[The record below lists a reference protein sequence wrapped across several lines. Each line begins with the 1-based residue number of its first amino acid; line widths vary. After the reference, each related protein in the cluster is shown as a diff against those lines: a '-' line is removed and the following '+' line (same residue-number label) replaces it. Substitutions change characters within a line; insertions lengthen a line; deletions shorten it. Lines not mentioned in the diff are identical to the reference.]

1 MNTKSIVFLASVAC
15 VALTVAA
22 CKEKGSKTLGNYFEA
37 KSDYAAVL
45 DDWLGQSNPNWRV
58 IPIYGPIY
66 EPGTPMEPGSTEP
79 LTDSCLVP
87 ADKIINDDM
96 ATFPSISASRKFDI
110 SADIPDAIVKAKAL
124 AAAGG
129 AAFGISSESELSYQ
143 QMSQRAV
150 RRDVFYQ
157 NLMRLDCLVVIAG
170 QEVTIV
176 RGLITGQEVISSQ
189 KRLSTSAT
197 VDVMLEEALKVSY
210 DSSGGYRLED
220 TEAHPKYYYVV
231 NRTIQIDIPPDATTT
246 MRRAIIK
253 DYLRTESTGE
263 LDVVDRRPTDGQ
275 VELFV
280 QKSRAGTD

>member
-1 MNTKSIVFLASVAC
+1 MKTKLLVLLACAACISLFL
-15 VALTVAA
+15 AA
-22 CKEKGSKTLGNYFEA
+22 CKEKGSRTLGSYFEA
-37 KSDYAAVL
+37 KSDYATVL

-87 ADKIINDDM
+87 VDKIIDDDM

-110 SADIPDAIVKAKAL
+110 SADIPDAIAKAKAL
-124 AAAGG
+124 AASGG
-129 AAFGISSESELSYQ
+129 AVFGISSESELSYQ

-150 RRDVFYQ
+150 RRDVFDQ
-157 NLMRLDCLVVIAG
+157 NLMRLDCLTIIAG
-170 QEVTIV
+170 KEVTIV

-197 VDVMLEEALKVSY
+197 VEVMSDEALKVSY

-231 NRTIQIDIPPDATTT
+231 NRTIQIDIPPDATMT
-246 MRRAIIK
+246 MRRAIIE

-263 LDVVDRRPTDGQ
+263 LDFVDRRPTDGQ
-275 VELFV
+275 VESFV
-280 QKSRAGTD
+280 QHSRAGAD